1 VQKGSET
8 PLVNFSV
15 ETVRRRGI
23 ELLLLAPVCLY
34 LCAFLILIFYYL
46 TALSFTWI
54 SPSGSEIVP
63 SLKNYIALIGN
74 AEFTAA
80 LQHTIIFV
88 VIGTPLELLAGLVLA
103 LVVHK
108 QFHLTGF
115 VRSFFIIPLAVP
127 AIVTAA
133 ILVVM
138 FDYPGGHVNT
148 ILQGKHWFFPA
159 VIDAP
164 INWRFS
170 APFALGVSLLGK
182 VWRDMPISMLIILA
196 GLSSIPLDQYQA
208 AETLGAGT
216 RAKFRYITL
225 PLLLPALSTVLVIRS
240 IEMWKEFIFPYFLA
254 RRFHLLGT
262 LIEYLYHDW
271 DRKGEAAAVS
281 VILVF
286 CIIAFA
292 VVLFWAVRRAKALLV
307 RI

>member
-1 VQKGSET
+1 MLTNVKVISD
-8 PLVNFSV
+8 N
-15 ETVRRRGI
+15 VRRRGM
-23 ELLLLAPVCLY
+23 EVLLLAPVCLY
-34 LCAFLILIFYYL
+34 LTAFLILIFYYL
-46 TALSFTWI
+46 TALSFTWT
-54 SPSGSEIVP
+54 SPRGAEIVP
-63 SLKNYIALIGN
+63 SLKNYIYLIGN
-74 AEFTAA
+74 AEFLSA

-108 QFHLTGF
+108 QFRFTGA

-148 ILQGKHWFFPA
+148 ILQGKHWFFPS
-159 VIDAP
+159 VIDVP
-164 INWRFS
+164 INWRNS
-170 APFALGVSLLGK
+170 APFALGVSLVGK
-182 VWRDMPISMLIILA
+182 VWRDMPISMLIILS
-196 GLSSIPLDQYQA
+196 GLSSIPSDQYQA

-216 RAKFRYITL
+216 RAKFRYVTL
-225 PLLLPALSTVLVIRS
+225 PLLMPAISTVLVIRS

-271 DRKGEAAAVS
+271 DRKGAAAAVS
-281 VILVF
+281 VVLVI
-286 CIIAFA
+286 CIVVFA
-292 VVLFWAVRRAKALLV
+292 AVIFWAVKRAKDYLV